1 MDMPI
6 SFALALMGVCVL
18 LSAFFSG
25 CEAAFLSLQQI
36 RLRQL
41 VEQRIPGAQQVLQM
55 TQHPERLLATVLLG
69 NNLVNTGA
77 AALGTFIALQI
88 FEDPE
93 GAVVIA
99 TVAVTFLLLIWGE
112 TLPKTIATA
121 HPERVAFLFWR
132 PLLVVE
138 WLFTPVGGLLH
149 ALGRFIRRLVRAPSP
164 SSAISEADIRRMISW
179 GHQEG
184 TVEPTAAEMLE
195 RVFRFGDRQVRE
207 VMSPRTEITSV
218 ERGTSLADF
227 LQMYTQHSHTRF
239 PVHVEHADNV
249 LGILSVKDVLRAMAE
264 GSLGPQ
270 DDVTTLVGPAYF
282 VPETKPI
289 PDLLKELQQTGH
301 QMAIIIDEYG
311 GTAGLVTLRQLV
323 EELVG
328 HTGDEGA
335 PEDVR
340 ALDERTFK
348 VDASIRIEEANERLG
363 LDIPEGEYETLA
375 GYILSVLGHIPHEGE
390 RLAHNSFQLVI
401 SEVTGVRIESVIVI
415 AKPSPT
421 VESR

>member
-1 MDMPI
+1 MELPI
-6 SFALALMGVCVL
+6 SLALALMGVCVL

-25 CEAAFLSLQQI
+25 CEAAFLSLQQV

-41 VEQRIPGAQQVLQM
+41 VEQRTPGAEHVLQL
-55 TQHPERLLATVLLG
+55 TQHPERLLPTVLLG
-69 NNLVNTGA
+69 NTLATTTA
-77 AALGTFIALQI
+77 AALGTFIAIQT
-88 FEDPE
+88 FENPE
-93 GAVVIA
+93 RGVLAA
-99 TVAVTFLLLIWGE
+99 TVAVTILLLILGE
-112 TLPKTIATA
+112 TVPKTIATA
-121 HPERVAFLFWR
+121 HPERVAFLLWR
-132 PLLVVE
+132 PLLLVE
-138 WLFTPVGGLLH
+138 WLLTPVGILLH
-149 ALGRFIRRLVRAPSP
+149 ALGRFIRRLVGAPTA

-207 VMSPRTEITSV
+207 VMAPRTEITSV
-218 ERGTSLADF
+218 ENGASLADF
-227 LQMYTQHSHTRF
+227 LQTYTQHGHTRF
-239 PVHVEHADNV
+239 PVHKQRRDNV
-249 LGILSVKDVLRAMAE
+249 VGILSVKDVLWAMAQ

-270 DDVTTLVGPAYF
+270 DDVTKLVHPAYF

-289 PDLLKELQQTGH
+289 PDLLKELRQTGH
-301 QMAIIIDEYG
+301 QMAIVIDEYG

-323 EELVG
+323 EEVVG
-328 HTGDEGA
+328 RAGEEGA
-335 PEDVR
+335 PEEVR

-363 LDIPEGEYETLA
+363 LHIPEGEYETLA
-375 GYILSVLGHIPHEGE
+375 GYILSVLGHIPREGE
-390 RLAHNSFQLVI
+390 QIAHNSFQLVI